1 MSILLCCN
9 INRSCCIHYLE
20 NKGQMVERLVTDDCW
35 AFEIGDRSFTEDN
48 FNKDRFE
55 KAWIAEHGSQQ

>member
-1 MSILLCCN
+1 MKVYMEIA
-9 INRSCCIHYLE
+9 
-20 NKGQMVERLVTDDCW
+20 ERLVTDDCW

>member
-1 MSILLCCN
+1 
-9 INRSCCIHYLE
+9 
-20 NKGQMVERLVTDDCW
+20 MVERLVTDDCW

>member
-1 MSILLCCN
+1 MKKLGLKTSSKSMKVYMEIA
-9 INRSCCIHYLE
+9 
-20 NKGQMVERLVTDDCW
+20 ERLVTDDCW

-48 FNKDRFE
+48 FSKDRFE